1 MNELTYNIPVHR
13 LADDRT
19 GGLIVRATDPAALI
33 AALEPHDPERVIAI
47 QLLALDADSEPLNAW
62 APGLPVEL
70 VMRDPAAEFPLLYRH
85 SNLLD
90 NHPVRIVIPVTPDF
104 GKAVKTAVALDF
116 SVRLEPGQPDPALIG
131 ELTAVLEFYLRQPT
145 VAQPIEYFH
154 SALLGFYHDEP
165 MPLWRVLDEEP
176 DRLRDVG
183 DDGAES
189 LSGRLAGI
197 ELTVTPDADLN
208 AWIEQALATAEEC
221 RACAFLNS
229 CGGYFKWPRRD
240 YDCAGVKQ
248 IFGLLRAAAA
258 ELRHDVESVEA

>member
-1 MNELTYNIPVHR
+1 MIAR
-13 LADDRT
+13 A
-19 GGLIVRATDPAALI
+19 GSSSRATDPAALI

-90 NHPVRIVIPVTPDF
+90 NHPVRIVITVTPDF

-145 VAQPIEYFH
+145 VTSPSSI
-154 SALLGFYHDEP
+154 S
-165 MPLWRVLDEEP
+165 
-176 DRLRDVG
+176 
-183 DDGAES
+183 
-189 LSGRLAGI
+189 
-197 ELTVTPDADLN
+197 TVR
-208 AWIEQALATAEEC
+208 C
-221 RACAFLNS
+221 
-229 CGGYFKWPRRD
+229 
-240 YDCAGVKQ
+240 
-248 IFGLLRAAAA
+248 
-258 ELRHDVESVEA
+258 